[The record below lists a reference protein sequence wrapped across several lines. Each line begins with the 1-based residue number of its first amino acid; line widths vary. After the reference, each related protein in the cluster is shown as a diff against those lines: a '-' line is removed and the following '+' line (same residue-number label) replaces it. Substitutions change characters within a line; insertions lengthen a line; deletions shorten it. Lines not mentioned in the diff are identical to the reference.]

1 MNLKRHV
8 PTIIIVGTILANW
21 SLLRSDITALEERV
35 SDRIAGVEERVSG
48 RIAAVDMRIGVL
60 EERVVAL
67 SERVARIEGVLSGQ
81 VSSGAQQREPSH
93 VLHESNDKEVTPG
106 NT

>member
-21 SLLRSDITALEERV
+21 SLLRSDITALEVRV
-35 SDRIAGVEERVSG
+35 SDRIAG
-48 RIAAVDMRIGVL
+48 VDMRIGVL
-60 EERVVAL
+60 EERIVAL